1 MTGPIKILSSTINST
16 SLNDLQWSVL
26 QLTSSQTFQTLK
38 TNEFPKKIFFQY
50 EFSQRKRDEKNR
62 LRLKEKEH
70 RFDGNLRKETWIH
83 PEDGCRVHRTAPLD
97 PSMIGRN
104 ADSSD
109 DEELRQMDPSEL
121 NKRFVIS
128 FLHVQGKLITRIG

>member
-1 MTGPIKILSSTINST
+1 M
-16 SLNDLQWSVL
+16 
-26 QLTSSQTFQTLK
+26 
-38 TNEFPKKIFFQY
+38 
-50 EFSQRKRDEKNR
+50 
-62 LRLKEKEH
+62 KEKEH

-83 PEDGCRVHRTAPLD
+83 PEGGRRVHRTAPLD
-97 PSMIGRN
+97 PSMISRSG
-104 ADSSD
+104 DSSD

>member
-1 MTGPIKILSSTINST
+1 MVNFIDFFHPLSESFDYNFSLLIPKTELIIKF
-16 SLNDLQWSVL
+16 SLNS
-26 QLTSSQTFQTLK
+26 
-38 TNEFPKKIFFQY
+38 IFQY

-62 LRLKEKEH
+62 VRLKDKEF
-70 RFDGNLRKETWIH
+70 RYDGNLRKETWIH

-97 PSMIGRN
+97 PSMIARSG
-104 ADSSD
+104 DSSD

>member
-1 MTGPIKILSSTINST
+1 L
-16 SLNDLQWSVL
+16 
-26 QLTSSQTFQTLK
+26 
-38 TNEFPKKIFFQY
+38 QY

-83 PEDGCRVHRTAPLD
+83 PEGGCRVHLTAPLD
-97 PSMIGRN
+97 PSISGRVE
-104 ADSSD
+104 SSD
-109 DEELRQMDPSEL
+109 DEELQAMDPSEL